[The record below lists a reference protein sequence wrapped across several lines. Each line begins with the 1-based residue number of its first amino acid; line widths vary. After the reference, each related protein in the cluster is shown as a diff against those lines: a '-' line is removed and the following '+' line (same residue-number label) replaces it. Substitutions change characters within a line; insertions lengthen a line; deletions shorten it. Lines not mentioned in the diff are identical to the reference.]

1 MSDGI
6 PLPARPDDIEEIKAF
21 CFIAGF
27 ELRLE
32 GSAWTGS
39 TGIIRGSTWK
49 LWHIETARSST
60 FEGYPSM
67 ENVKRII
74 QQVHSGKRGDIYY

>member
-1 MSDGI
+1 MSDEI

-21 CFIAGF
+21 CFVAGF

-32 GSAWTGS
+32 GQAWTDS

-60 FEGYPSM
+60 FDGYPSM
-67 ENVKRII
+67 ATIKRIVE
-74 QQVHSGKRGDIYY
+74 QVLSGKHGDIYY